1 MASRSAEMF
10 TGVEK
15 LLLHCEKLAIEFV
28 SIVEPKGYIK
38 RACKRD
44 DFSTY
49 GESKIRFLDK
59 TDAHMSEFVASS
71 PPESGAAPSDDK
83 SLQTKAA
90 SACATW
96 PAVDCLVLMREAP
109 WSVSK
114 STDES
119 VPKTRVFGEML
130 EAVISMGTGH
140 PYVGAFGKDVVPPE
154 MLASAELYEV
164 WGFKTCHL
172 ESCLDQFSHTK
183 QRSGQ

>member
-1 MASRSAEMF
+1 MF

-90 SACATW
+90 SACGEKVSLDAFLLIYT
-96 PAVDCLVLMREAP
+96 LMCR
-109 WSVSK
+109 
-114 STDES
+114 
-119 VPKTRVFGEML
+119 
-130 EAVISMGTGH
+130 
-140 PYVGAFGKDVVPPE
+140 
-154 MLASAELYEV
+154 
-164 WGFKTCHL
+164 
-172 ESCLDQFSHTK
+172 
-183 QRSGQ
+183 